1 LKKKFIIFL
10 FLFLLLFH
18 NCSILVFAAET
29 KYPDYSYE
37 FLGKDNFEGF
47 NRKVFNFNLKLNK
60 YAIRPVHILW
70 ASIMPQY
77 GMDRIQSIA
86 NNIEYPIRLISSLIQ
101 RDFETSKNETIR
113 FFTNTILGVGG
124 MFDPAKKI
132 FKIEQSNENMEQAL
146 AGCKVKPGK
155 YFVLPVLSFTTPRGI
170 LGRILDTALNP
181 GSYIGTPILAII
193 KACLT
198 VNKTSY
204 YQDVIK
210 LIESTFADPYEIA
223 KMIYGI
229 SDYVRCANLDRVNIL
244 DNLYIPVIAD
254 NNEKK
259 EQKAD
264 LKNTTIKTP
273 PEEDK
278 VVKIEVS
285 SEIAT
290 PDTLYGGTLKEDT
303 LNSFT
308 AEDFRLDADINLAGY
323 NPQSPVID
331 SMRTSLLNNPAV
343 NKSIWNELSIWNR
356 SFANRI
362 KTSKINITEGK
373 DDYSFRY
380 IMQKNTS
387 KSPVAIIYPSIGEGI
402 NSEHSVILAKMFYD
416 AGYSVI
422 IQGSHFQWEF
432 VKSMPEDYHP
442 GMPAEDARKIRMVT
456 AKIIEKLTAKYDYE
470 FEDKV
475 FIGTSFGALETLFV
489 GAEEYK
495 NNTFGN
501 SRYISI
507 CPPVELLYAM
517 KQVDK
522 NSEEW
527 NNSPEDFKQRVAS
540 TAAKVLKLYSL
551 KDGINTEINNLPFSE
566 YEAKLITGFLMHQK
580 LADLIFTMENSS
592 KSKPNTDIYNY
603 INNMGYEDYTK
614 KYVLPVNYKIEDLS
628 YDTSLYSIAY
638 YLENSDNY
646 KIYHSVNDYL
656 TNPYQM
662 KKLKQ
667 YSKDKLTLFDNGAH
681 LGFLYRSEFL
691 NDLKQIIA
699 KYSSNSDKMAD

>member
-1 LKKKFIIFL
+1 MRKKFIIFL
-10 FLFLLLFH
+10 FIFLLFFN
-18 NCSILVFAAET
+18 NCSILVFAEET
-29 KYPDYSYE
+29 KYPNYSSE
-37 FLGKDNFEGF
+37 FLGKDDFEGF
-47 NRKVFNFNLKLNK
+47 NRKIFNFNMKLNK

-77 GMDRIQSIA
+77 GMDRIQSLA

-101 RDFETSKNETIR
+101 RDFQTSKNETIR
-113 FFTNTILGVGG
+113 FFTNTIFGLGG
-124 MFDPAKKI
+124 MYDPAKK
-132 FKIEQSNENMEQAL
+132 FLKIEQSNENMEQAL
-146 AGCKVKPGK
+146 AGCKLKSGK

-170 LGRILDTALNP
+170 LGKLLDTALNP
-181 GSYIGTPILAII
+181 GSYIGTPVLAII

-198 VNKTSY
+198 INRTSY
-204 YQDVIK
+204 YQDIIK

-244 DNLYIPVIAD
+244 DSLYIPVIAQD
-254 NNEKK
+254 NEVK

-264 LKNTTIKTP
+264 LKKTAETP
-273 PEEDK
+273 PVKEDK

-285 SEIAT
+285 SEIAR
-290 PDTLYGGTLKEDT
+290 PDMLYGGTSKEDEIM
-303 LNSFT
+303 NSFT
-308 AEDFRLDADINLAGY
+308 AEDFRLEPDINLTGY

-331 SMRTSLLNNPAV
+331 SMRTALLNNPEV
-343 NKSIWNELSIWNR
+343 SKSIWNELSVWNR
-356 SFANRI
+356 SFSNRI
-362 KTSKINITEGK
+362 KTSKINIFEGK
-373 DDYSFRY
+373 EDYSFRY
-380 IMQKNTS
+380 ILQKNTS
-387 KSPVAIIYPSIGEGI
+387 NSPVAIIFPSIGEGI

-432 VKSMPEDYHP
+432 VKSMPKDYRP
-442 GMPAEDARKIRMVT
+442 GLPAEDAKKIRLVT
-456 AKIIEKLTAKYDYE
+456 SKIIEKLTTKYNYT

-501 SRYISI
+501 SKYISI

-527 NNSPEDFKQRVAS
+527 NNSPNEFKQKVAS
-540 TAAKVLKLYSL
+540 AAAKVIKFYTL
-551 KDGINTEINNLPFSE
+551 KDSSDIQINNLPFSE

-580 LADLIFTMENSS
+580 LSDLIFTMENST
-592 KSKPNTDIYNY
+592 KSKPNPDIYHR

-614 KYVLPVNYKIEDLS
+614 TYVLPAGYKIEDLA

-638 YLENSDNY
+638 FLENSENY

-656 TNPYQM
+656 TNASQM

-691 NDLKQIIA
+691 ENLKQTIA
-699 KYSSNSDKMAD
+699 R

>member
-1 LKKKFIIFL
+1 MRKKFIIFL
-10 FLFLLLFH
+10 CIFLLFFN
-18 NCSILVFAAET
+18 NCSILVFAEET
-29 KYPDYSYE
+29 KYPNYSSE
-37 FLGKDNFEGF
+37 FLGKDDFEGF
-47 NRKVFNFNLKLNK
+47 NRKIFNFNLKLNK

-77 GMDRIQSIA
+77 GMDRIQSLA

-101 RDFETSKNETIR
+101 RDFQTSKNETIR
-113 FFTNTILGVGG
+113 FFTNTIFGLGG
-124 MFDPAKKI
+124 MYDPAKK
-132 FKIEQSNENMEQAL
+132 FLKIEQSNENMEQAL
-146 AGCKVKPGK
+146 AGCKLKSGK

-170 LGRILDTALNP
+170 LGKLLDTALNP
-181 GSYIGTPILAII
+181 GSYIGTPVLAII

-198 VNKTSY
+198 INRTSY
-204 YQDVIK
+204 YQDIIK

-244 DNLYIPVIAD
+244 DSLYIPVIAE
-254 NNEKK
+254 NSEVK

-264 LKNTTIKTP
+264 LKNTVKTP
-273 PEEDK
+273 IPSDDK

-290 PDTLYGGTLKEDT
+290 PDMLYGGASKDDELMN
-303 LNSFT
+303 NSFT
-308 AEDFRLDADINLAGY
+308 AEDFRLEPDINLAGY

-343 NKSIWNELSIWNR
+343 SKSIWNELSIWNR

-362 KTSKINITEGK
+362 KTSKINIVEGK

-432 VKSMPEDYHP
+432 VKSMPENYHP
-442 GMPAEDARKIRMVT
+442 GLPAEDARNIRMVT
-456 AKIIEKLTAKYDYE
+456 SKIMEKLTSKYNYE

-501 SRYISI
+501 SKYISI

-527 NNSPEDFKQRVAS
+527 NNSPEEFKQRVAS
-540 TAAKVLKLYSL
+540 TAAKVIKFYTL
-551 KDGINTEINNLPFSE
+551 KDSPDIQINNLPFSE

-580 LADLIFTMENSS
+580 LSDLIFTMENSS
-592 KSKPNTDIYNY
+592 RSKPNTDIYHY
-603 INNMGYEDYTK
+603 INNIGFEDYTR
-614 KYVLPVNYKIEDLS
+614 KYVLPAEYKIDDLS

-638 YLENSDNY
+638 FLENSENY

-681 LGFLYRSEFL
+681 LGFLYRKEFL
-691 NDLKQIIA
+691 DNLKQTIA
-699 KYSSNSDKMAD
+699 R

>member
-1 LKKKFIIFL
+1 MRKNFIIFL
-10 FLFLLLFH
+10 CIFLLFFN
-18 NCSILVFAAET
+18 NCSILVFAEET
-29 KYPDYSYE
+29 KYPNYSSE
-37 FLGKDNFEGF
+37 FLGKDDFEGF
-47 NRKVFNFNLKLNK
+47 NRKIFNFNLKLNK

-77 GMDRIQSIA
+77 GMDRIQSLA

-101 RDFETSKNETIR
+101 RDFQTSKNETIR
-113 FFTNTILGVGG
+113 FFTNTIFGLGG
-124 MFDPAKKI
+124 MYDPAKK
-132 FKIEQSNENMEQAL
+132 FLKIEQSNENMEQAL
-146 AGCKVKPGK
+146 AGCKLKSGK

-170 LGRILDTALNP
+170 LGKLLDTALNP
-181 GSYIGTPILAII
+181 GSYIGTPVLAII

-198 VNKTSY
+198 INRTSY
-204 YQDVIK
+204 YQDIIK

-244 DNLYIPVIAD
+244 DSLYIPVIAE
-254 NNEKK
+254 NSEVK

-264 LKNTTIKTP
+264 LKNTVKTP
-273 PEEDK
+273 VPSDDK

-290 PDTLYGGTLKEDT
+290 PDMLYGGASKDDELMN
-303 LNSFT
+303 NSFT
-308 AEDFRLDADINLAGY
+308 AEDFRLEPDINLAGY

-343 NKSIWNELSIWNR
+343 SKSIWNELSIWNR

-362 KTSKINITEGK
+362 KTSKINIVEGK

-432 VKSMPEDYHP
+432 VKSMPENYHP
-442 GMPAEDARKIRMVT
+442 GLPAEDARNIRMVT
-456 AKIIEKLTAKYDYE
+456 SKIMEKLTSKYNYE

-501 SRYISI
+501 SKYISI

-527 NNSPEDFKQRVAS
+527 NNSPEEFKQRVAS
-540 TAAKVLKLYSL
+540 TAAKVIKFYTL
-551 KDGINTEINNLPFSE
+551 KDSPDIQINNLPFSE

-580 LADLIFTMENSS
+580 LSDLIFTMENSS
-592 KSKPNTDIYNY
+592 RSKPNTDIYHY
-603 INNMGYEDYTK
+603 INNIGFEDYTR
-614 KYVLPVNYKIEDLS
+614 KYVLPAEYKIDDLS

-638 YLENSDNY
+638 FLENSENY

-681 LGFLYRSEFL
+681 LGFLYRKEFL
-691 NDLKQIIA
+691 DNLKQTIA
-699 KYSSNSDKMAD
+699 R

>member
-1 LKKKFIIFL
+1 MKKKFIIFL

-18 NCSILVFAAET
+18 NCSILVFAQET

-77 GMDRIQSIA
+77 GMDRILSMA

-101 RDFETSKNETIR
+101 RDFVTSKNETIR
-113 FFTNTILGVGG
+113 FFTNTIFGLGG
-124 MFDPAKKI
+124 MYDPAKK
-132 FKIEQSNENMEQAL
+132 FLKIEQSNENMEQAL
-146 AGCKVKPGK
+146 AGCKMKSGK

-198 VNKTSY
+198 INRTSY

-210 LIESTFADPYEIA
+210 MVESTFADPYEIA

-229 SDYVRCANLDRVNIL
+229 SDYVRCANLDRINIL
-244 DNLYIPVIAD
+244 DSLYIPVVAEK
-254 NNEKK
+254 NEDIK

-264 LKNTTIKTP
+264 LKNAAATTP
-273 PEEDK
+273 PVDDK

-285 SEIAT
+285 SEIAN
-290 PDTLYGGTLKEDT
+290 PDILYGGASKEDAYMN
-303 LNSFT
+303 NSFT
-308 AEDFRLDADINLAGY
+308 AEDFRLEADINLYGY

-356 SFANRI
+356 SFSNRI

-373 DDYSFRY
+373 EDYSFRY

-402 NSEHSVILAKMFYD
+402 NSEHSVIFAKMFYD

-442 GMPAEDARKIRMVT
+442 GFPADDARKIRMVT
-456 AKIIEKLTAKYDYE
+456 SKILEKLTAKYNYE

-501 SRYISI
+501 SKFISI

-527 NNSPEDFKQRVAS
+527 NNSPDDFKQRVAS
-540 TAAKVLKLYSL
+540 AAAKVLKFYSV
-551 KDGINTEINNLPFSE
+551 KDGGGIEINNLPFSE

-592 KSKPNTDIYNY
+592 KSKPNTDIYY
-603 INNMGYEDYTK
+603 SINNMGFEDYTK
-614 KYVLPVNYKIEDLS
+614 KYVLPVNYKMDDLS
-628 YDTSLYSIAY
+628 YDTSLYSISY
-638 YLENSDNY
+638 FLENSDNY

-656 TNPYQM
+656 TSPYQM

-691 NDLKQIIA
+691 ENLKQAIA
-699 KYSSNSDKMAD
+699 R

>member
-1 LKKKFIIFL
+1 MRKKFIIFL
-10 FLFLLLFH
+10 CIFLLFFN
-18 NCSILVFAAET
+18 NCSILVFAEET
-29 KYPDYSYE
+29 KYPNYSSE
-37 FLGKDNFEGF
+37 FLGKDDFEGF
-47 NRKVFNFNLKLNK
+47 NRKIFNFNLKLNK

-77 GMDRIQSIA
+77 GMDRIQSLA

-101 RDFETSKNETIR
+101 RDFQTSKNETIR
-113 FFTNTILGVGG
+113 FFTNTIFGLGG
-124 MFDPAKKI
+124 MYDPAKK
-132 FKIEQSNENMEQAL
+132 FLKIEQSNENMEQAL
-146 AGCKVKPGK
+146 AGCKLKSGK

-170 LGRILDTALNP
+170 LGKLLDTALNP
-181 GSYIGTPILAII
+181 GSYIGTPVLAII

-198 VNKTSY
+198 INRTSY
-204 YQDVIK
+204 YQDIIK

-244 DNLYIPVIAD
+244 DSLYIPVIAE
-254 NNEKK
+254 NSEVK

-264 LKNTTIKTP
+264 LKNTVKTLVP
-273 PEEDK
+273 SDDK
-278 VVKIEVS
+278 IVKIEVS

-290 PDTLYGGTLKEDT
+290 PDMLYGGASKDDELMN
-303 LNSFT
+303 NSFT
-308 AEDFRLDADINLAGY
+308 AEDFRLEPDINLAGY

-343 NKSIWNELSIWNR
+343 SKSIWNELSIWNR
-356 SFANRI
+356 CFANRI
-362 KTSKINITEGK
+362 KTSKINIIEGK

-432 VKSMPEDYHP
+432 VKSMPENYHP
-442 GMPAEDARKIRMVT
+442 GLPAEDARNIRMVT
-456 AKIIEKLTAKYDYE
+456 SKIMEQLTSKYNYE

-501 SRYISI
+501 SKYISI

-527 NNSPEDFKQRVAS
+527 NNSPEEFKQRVAS
-540 TAAKVLKLYSL
+540 TAAKVIKFYTL
-551 KDGINTEINNLPFSE
+551 KDSPDIQINNLPFSE

-580 LADLIFTMENSS
+580 LSDLIFTMENSS
-592 KSKPNTDIYNY
+592 RSKPNTDIYHY
-603 INNMGYEDYTK
+603 INNIGFEDYTR
-614 KYVLPVNYKIEDLS
+614 KYVLPAEYKIDDLS

-638 YLENSDNY
+638 FLENSENY

-656 TNPYQM
+656 TSPYQM

-681 LGFLYRSEFL
+681 LGFLYRKEFL
-691 NDLKQIIA
+691 DNLKQTIA
-699 KYSSNSDKMAD
+699 R